1 VATRPTITVDAD
13 PQALQA
19 AIKALEA
26 YERAAASHHKA
37 VESAAAARDAAVAEA
52 EAAYAQAVEAAEAE
66 LTAAKEAAAAAGVNF
81 NDTKARPRA
90 STSAGGGARNRRLTD
105 YDARR
110 ALPKGDFT
118 VREYAEA
125 LGRDAQTAGNWLRR
139 MVEVGAVK
147 ESGSRAGQGPGRAA
161 KLYTKA

>member
-1 VATRPTITVDAD
+1 VATRPTITVEAD

-26 YERAAASHHKA
+26 YEGAAADHERA
-37 VESAAAARDAAVAEA
+37 VEAATATRDAAVEKA
-52 EAAYAQAVEAAEAE
+52 EAAYAEAVGAAEAK
-66 LTAAKEAAAAAGVNF
+66 LAAAKDAAAAAGVNF
-81 NDTKARPRA
+81 NESRPKAK
-90 STSAGGGARNRRLTD
+90 STEGAPRNRRLTD

-118 VREYAEA
+118 VREYADA

-161 KLYTKA
+161 KLYTKV